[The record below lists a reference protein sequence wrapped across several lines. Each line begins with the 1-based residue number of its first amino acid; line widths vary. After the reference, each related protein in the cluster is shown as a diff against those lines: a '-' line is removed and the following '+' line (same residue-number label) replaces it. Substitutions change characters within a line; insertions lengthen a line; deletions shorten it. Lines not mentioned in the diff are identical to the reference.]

1 MSIYNGTAENTT
13 SRTIEVEVLD
23 YLKLIF
29 AATGMVFNIVTLIV
43 CVFIGHNMRPYVWN
57 IISLTVTDLVM
68 STGILLHGLL
78 DEINPTNLA
87 LMNCLKFVV
96 KCFESASILA
106 CLCMLLL
113 IAADQCIGTALPL
126 KYQRIVTRKVAK
138 RSILCVWTFTFSA
151 IFATI
156 IGNTVDEGGVNSHN
170 NRNTCFNL
178 HREYTLY
185 INAILITVSCPIFI
199 GLYIVIYK
207 KIRALKR
214 RDSQRGR
221 RTSIKKAT
229 VTTLLLVVPFVLIYV
244 PLSIYILA
252 ISFFEL
258 QVTWPFWEYFMVVLA
273 GHTICDPV
281 CYAIRVKEIQNGY
294 KKVCQKLSININ

>member
-1 MSIYNGTAENTT
+1 MSIYNETAENTT
-13 SRTIEVEVLD
+13 GSTIEVEVLV

-29 AATGMVFNIVTLIV
+29 AAVGMVFNIVTLIV
-43 CVFIGHNMRPYVWN
+43 CAFIGHNMRPYVWN

-68 STGILLHGLL
+68 STGILLHALL
-78 DEINPTNLA
+78 EGINPTNLT

-113 IAADQCIGTALPL
+113 IAADQCIGAALPL
-126 KYQRIVTRKVAK
+126 KYQRIVTRKVSK
-138 RSILCVWTFTFSA
+138 RSIFCVWIFTFSA
-151 IFATI
+151 IFVTI
-156 IGNTVDEGGVNSHN
+156 IGNTVEEGGINSYN
-170 NRNTCFNL
+170 NKTMCYNL
-178 HREYTLY
+178 RREYTLY

-207 KIRALKR
+207 NIRDLKR

-221 RTSIKKAT
+221 RTSMKKAT

-252 ISFFEL
+252 ISVFEL
-258 QVTWPFWEYFMVVLA
+258 RVTWHFWEYFMVVLA

-294 KKVCQKLSININ
+294 KQLCQKLSININ